1 MKEMTR
7 VAQLL
12 TASSFRDHLRASG
25 VALEFDEAM
34 RSGTDSPLAQPYVL
48 GGKTIGNRFAIL
60 PMEGW
65 DATPDGRP
73 TELTTRR
80 WKRFG
85 LSGAKLIFGGEA
97 VTARLEYRGNP
108 NGLTLTRETQQDM
121 AALLATLVEAHEE
134 RFGTSDDLLVG
145 LQLSDAGRFTRPF
158 DTKKPEP
165 RVLYHHPIL
174 DRTVGL
180 AAEAPVL
187 TDDDIARTIDD
198 LVHTAVLAQRIG
210 VGFVDIKHCHGY
222 LGHELLSSVDRP
234 GRYGGSFENRTRF
247 LREVVAGIRSEAPGL
262 DIGVRLSAFD
272 FVPFRA
278 GADGT
283 GEPAPFTGD
292 RYPYA
297 FGGDG
302 TGVGIDL
309 TEPLAFLD
317 TLAELGIRLVCI
329 TGGCGYYN
337 YHIIRPCFTPSK
349 GSYLPPEDPLLGV
362 ARLINVTSEL
372 KRLRPGLTYV
382 VSGLSYLQEWLPNV
396 AQSIVRNGKADFAG
410 IGRMAISY
418 PEMVADVLAGRPL
431 QRNRICRACSRCT
444 TAPRHGLVS
453 GCYLTDPFYRA
464 RPEYEQVEQLLRS

>member
-1 MKEMTR
+1 MRAYTR
-7 VAQLL
+7 VAQLR
-12 TASSFRDHLRASG
+12 TASAFRDHLRASG
-25 VALEFDEAM
+25 VTLEFDEAVQ
-34 RSGTDSPLAQPYVL
+34 SGVDSPLGQPYAL
-48 GGKTIGNRFAIL
+48 GDRTIGNRFAVL

-65 DATPDGRP
+65 DGTADGRP
-73 TELTTRR
+73 TDLTTRR

-108 NGLTLTRETQQDM
+108 NGLTLTGETQKDM
-121 AALLATLVEAHEE
+121 AALLATLVDTHEE

-158 DTKKPEP
+158 DKKKPEP
-165 RVLYHHPIL
+165 RVLYHHPVL

-180 AAEAPVL
+180 AVEAPVL
-187 TDDDIARTIDD
+187 ADDDIARTIDD
-198 LVHTAVLAQRIG
+198 LVHTAVLAQQIG

-278 GADGT
+278 GSDGT
-283 GEPAPFTGD
+283 GEPVPFTGD
-292 RYPYA
+292 WYPYA

-317 TLAELGIRLVCI
+317 LLADLGIRLVCI

-337 YHIIRPCFTPSK
+337 YHIIRPCFIPSK
-349 GSYLPPEDPLLGV
+349 GSYLPPEEPLLGV
-362 ARLINVTSEL
+362 ARLVNVTAEL
-372 KRLRPGLTYV
+372 KRLRPQLTYV

-396 AQSIVRNGKADFAG
+396 AQAVVRNGHADFAG

-464 RPEYEQVEQLLRS
+464 RPEFEQVEQLLRS

>member
-1 MKEMTR
+1 MKEVTR
-7 VAQLL
+7 VAQLR
-12 TASSFRDHLRASG
+12 TAAAFREHLRASG
-25 VALEFDEAM
+25 VSLDFDEEVQ
-34 RSGTDSPLAQPYVL
+34 SGEGSPLAQPCLV
-48 GGKTIGNRFAIL
+48 GKWTIGNRFAIL

-65 DATPDGRP
+65 DGTADGRP

-80 WKRFG
+80 WRRFG

-97 VTARLEYRGNP
+97 VTARLECRANP
-108 NGLTLTRETQQDM
+108 NGLTLTKETQKDM
-121 AALLATLVEAHEE
+121 ATLLATLVKAHEE
-134 RFGTSDDLLVG
+134 AFGRSDDLLVG

-158 DTKKPEP
+158 DKKKPEP
-165 RVLYHHPIL
+165 RAPYHHPIL

-180 AAEAPVL
+180 APDAPVL
-187 TDDDIARTIDD
+187 TDDDIARSIDD
-198 LVHTAVLAQRIG
+198 LVHTAALAQKTG
-210 VGFVDIKHCHGY
+210 FGFVDIKHCHGY
-222 LGHELLSSVDRP
+222 LGHELLSAVDRP

-247 LREVVAGIRSEAPGL
+247 LREMVAGIRSEAPGL
-262 DIGVRLSAFD
+262 GLGVRLSAFD
-272 FVPFRA
+272 FVPFQA
-278 GADGT
+278 GKDGI
-283 GEPAPFTGD
+283 GEPAPFKGD

-309 TEPLAFLD
+309 AEPLAFLD
-317 TLAELGIRLVCI
+317 TLLELDIRLVCI

-337 YHIIRPCFTPSK
+337 YHIIRPCFTPSR
-349 GSYLPPEDPLLGV
+349 GGYLPPEEPLLGV
-362 ARLINVTSEL
+362 ARLVKVTSEL
-372 KRLRPGLTYV
+372 KRLRPQLTCV

-396 AQSIVRNGKADFAG
+396 AQAIVRKGQADFAG

-431 QRNRICRACSRCT
+431 QRAHICRACSRCT

-464 RPEYEQVEQLLRS
+464 RPEYEQLEQLLRS